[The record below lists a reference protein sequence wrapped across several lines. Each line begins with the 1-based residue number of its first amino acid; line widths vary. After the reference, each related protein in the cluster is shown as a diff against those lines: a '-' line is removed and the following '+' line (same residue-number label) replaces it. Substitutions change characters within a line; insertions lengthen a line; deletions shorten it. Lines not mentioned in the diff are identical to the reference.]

1 MGAARMREGGGMS
14 NHGASH
20 EESVTI
26 SPDEFATV
34 IDGSVSAHMAV
45 AKEATEEDIQ
55 ATADSVVKD
64 LKDTSPKQTGKYAKG
79 WTSEMHHAADGSPYA
94 RIRNK
99 AKPGL
104 TFLLEH
110 GHGGPHP
117 AGAHP
122 HIEAAYERG
131 VAFLSERMGV

>member
-1 MGAARMREGGGMS
+1 MSGCADSYGMER
-14 NHGASH
+14 
-20 EESVTI
+20 EESITI
-26 SPDEFATV
+26 APDQLATV
-34 IDGSVSAHMAV
+34 IDGEIRAHMAM

-79 WTSEMHHAADGSPYA
+79 WTSDMHHAADGSPYVSVHNA
-94 RIRNK
+94 K
-99 AKPGL
+99 KPGL
-104 TFLLEH
+104 THLLEH

-117 AGAHP
+117 AKAHP

-131 VAFLSERMGV
+131 VTFLTDRMGAS

>member
-1 MGAARMREGGGMS
+1 MTRYAAKGGDE
-14 NHGASH
+14 H
-20 EESVTI
+20 EDSITI
-26 SPDEFATV
+26 TPDQFATAL
-34 IDGSVSAHMAV
+34 DGDIRAHMAM

-79 WTSEMHHAADGSPYA
+79 WTSDMHHAADGSPYVSVHNA
-94 RIRNK
+94 K
-99 AKPGL
+99 KPGL
-104 TFLLEH
+104 THLLEH

-117 AGAHP
+117 AKAHP

-131 VAFLSERMGV
+131 VTFLTDRMGAS

>member
-1 MGAARMREGGGMS
+1 MSGCAVPYGMER
-14 NHGASH
+14 
-20 EESVTI
+20 EESITI
-26 SPDEFATV
+26 APDQLATV
-34 IDGSVSAHMAV
+34 IDGEIRAHMAM

-79 WTSEMHHAADGSPYA
+79 WTSDMHHAADGSPYVSVHNA
-94 RIRNK
+94 K
-99 AKPGL
+99 KPGL
-104 TFLLEH
+104 THLLEH

-117 AGAHP
+117 AKAHP

-131 VAFLSERMGV
+131 VTFLTDRMGAS